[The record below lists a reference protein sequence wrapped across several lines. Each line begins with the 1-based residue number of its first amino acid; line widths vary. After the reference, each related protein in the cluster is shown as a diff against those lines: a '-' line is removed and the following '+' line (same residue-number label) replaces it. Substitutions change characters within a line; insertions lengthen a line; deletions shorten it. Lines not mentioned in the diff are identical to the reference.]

1 MSVTGPTLS
10 IFGDSHQLWT
20 VLVPQRAETCHVL
33 RHLLIATAL
42 LDEHL
47 GLQVSTP
54 SKRLP
59 PLVYYHYHIA
69 LKDMINLESMAY
81 DLLVLASMVG
91 WLFETMQSN
100 YHAATSH
107 LNTTSRLMGEISRS
121 KTSKNKSTDDLLLQI
136 RPSLILAEVYNRSA
150 LTGNSIGKNAPMA
163 NEPTKSQGD
172 SGFRSLVDAG
182 CRISDRITRYAFT
195 TAVTTES
202 VSVQKQYLAAW
213 RSALSAYHCKSSET
227 ILHKQLIELLVNIGI
242 MLLPQVDTVASK
254 SAASVVHVKDALESV
269 RTFMKE
275 KSKFCQADDRSIE
288 RTLLLILKFVLYHFR
303 DQSCQDN
310 AHALMV
316 TLRNQS
322 TYRETAVWE
331 SPEPRIDEFQL
342 RSQGS

>member
-1 MSVTGPTLS
+1 M
-10 IFGDSHQLWT
+10 
-20 VLVPQRAETCHVL
+20 PQRAEACHVL
-33 RHLLIATAL
+33 RHLLVATAL

-121 KTSKNKSTDDLLLQI
+121 KTSKNESTHDLLLQI
-136 RPSLILAEVYNRSA
+136 RPILILAEVYNRSA
-150 LTGNSIGKNAPMA
+150 LTGNSIGETASVA
-163 NEPTKSQGD
+163 NEPTNLQGD
-172 SGFRSLVDAG
+172 PGLRSLVDAR

-195 TAVTTES
+195 ATITTES

-213 RSALSAYHCKSSET
+213 RSALCAYHCKGSET

-242 MLLPQVDTVASK
+242 MLLPHVDTVASK
-254 SAASVVHVKDALESV
+254 FMESVQQVKDALESV
-269 RTFMKE
+269 RTFMIE
-275 KSKFCQADDRSIE
+275 KRKFCQPDDRSIE

-303 DQSCQDN
+303 DQSCQDT

-316 TLRNQS
+316 TLRKQS
-322 TYRETAVWE
+322 IYRETAVWE
-331 SPEPRIDEFQL
+331 SPEPRTDGFQL
-342 RSQGS
+342 CSWES